1 MSRTQPSRA
10 RSGRRALRPL
20 DEHLLRIEFPPQ
32 RTSVK
37 PPKATELL
45 GQPRAMEALLTGLE
59 LYGQGYNLFVS
70 GLIGSGRN
78 AVVGYLL
85 EEMKPA
91 CRLGPDRV
99 YTHNFDEPNRPKLLT
114 LPRGRGP
121 AFRDE
126 VEELAQTLQDSL
138 RAALRARPHK
148 ASRRLVM
155 RAAEARERRLMA
167 ALQREAQKQ
176 GCSLVQFEGE
186 GGGMVADIYP
196 LHAGEAVTPDAL
208 AALVTEGKVKAE
220 VRVKLLAQREELLER
235 LEEATD
241 RARLVIRHAE
251 RDLQQMDRKIASRV
265 LEVHFRE
272 FKRRWPQ
279 VDVAEHLEALR
290 GWVLRNLE
298 PWIRG
303 REDNADDQ
311 GQQGHGQPPTAPV
324 QPPVEA
330 RFPEF
335 AVQVVKTSTSDQ
347 CPVVVESHPT
357 YANLFGSI
365 ESSKDGSR
373 PPLSAIHPGA
383 LLRSDGGYLILNA
396 TDVLSEPGVWQQLKR
411 ALKFNKLEVREF
423 DPSAGT
429 TAGTMQPTAI
439 PIDVKV
445 VLIGEPGLYE
455 RLGEEDS
462 DFLQIFKIHSEFD
475 TTIAATRG
483 NLRRYADFLAW
494 LARTEGLRPF
504 DPTAAAAL
512 AEYGAR
518 RAGRRDRLTTRFGE
532 LGDIAHEAAHLA
544 QREGHG
550 PIQRRHVEAAV
561 LSREQRLDL
570 PREQLELDF
579 RQGYLLMRTSGK
591 AIGQVNALTV
601 LEVSQFA
608 FGKPCRITAST
619 GAGSASR
626 SGLLNIEREAM
637 LSGPIH
643 DKGVMILEGFLLE
656 TFAQDAPICLQ
667 ATVCLEQTY
676 GGVEGDSASSAELY
690 ALLSSLAKV
699 PIDQSL
705 AITGAVNQKGEIQ
718 AVAGVNEKIEGFFR
732 ICVMQGLQGSNGVL
746 IPRAN
751 VSDLMLKREVVA
763 AVKAKQFVIHAVE
776 HVREGIELLTGL
788 EAHEVFARAAT
799 TLDRFRRGS
808 KGMG

>member
-1 MSRTQPSRA
+1 MH
-10 RSGRRALRPL
+10 ALR
-20 DEHLLRIEFPPQ
+20 
-32 RTSVK
+32 
-37 PPKATELL
+37 
-45 GQPRAMEALLTGLE
+45 TGLE
-59 LYGQGYNLFVS
+59 LYCQGYNLFVS

-99 YTHNFDEPNRPKLLT
+99 YVHNFQEPNRPRLLT

-121 AFRDE
+121 GFRDE
-126 VEELAQTLQDSL
+126 IDELAGLLQDSL
-138 RAALRARPHK
+138 RAALRTRPHK

-155 RAAEARERRLMA
+155 RAAETRERRLMN

-176 GCSLVQFEGE
+176 GCSLVHFEAE
-186 GGGMVADIYP
+186 TGGTVADIYP
-196 LHAGEAVTPDAL
+196 VHDTEPITPDAL
-208 AALVTEGKVKAE
+208 AALANEGKIKPE
-220 VRVKLLAQREELLER
+220 LKDRLLRRREELLER

-241 RARLVIRHAE
+241 RARAMVRVAE
-251 RDLQQMDRKIASRV
+251 RDLLEMDRKVASRV
-265 LEVHFRE
+265 LDVHFRE
-272 FKRRWPQ
+272 LRKRWPQ
-279 VDVAEHLEALR
+279 REVADYLDSIRA
-290 GWVLRNLE
+290 WVLRNLE

-303 REDNADDQ
+303 RDENGEDPNAAAQQ
-311 GQQGHGQPPTAPV
+311 GQAPPAPNA
-324 QPPVEA
+324 PAEDA

-335 AVQVVKTSTSDQ
+335 SVHVVKTSSHEE

-357 YANLFGSI
+357 YANLFGTI
-365 ESSKDGSR
+365 ESTKDGSR
-373 PPLSAIHPGA
+373 PPLHAIHPGA

-396 TDVLSEPGVWQQLKR
+396 TEVLSEPGVWAQLKR
-411 ALKFNKLEVREF
+411 ALKFSKIEVREF

-429 TAGTMQPTAI
+429 TAGALQPEAI

-462 DFLQIFKIHSEFD
+462 DFLQIFKVHAEFD
-475 TTIAATRG
+475 TSIPASSQ
-483 NLRRYADFLAW
+483 NLRRYADFLVW

-504 DPTAAAAL
+504 APSAAAAV

-532 LGDIAHEAAHLA
+532 LGDIAREAAHLS
-544 QREGHG
+544 QREGQG
-550 PIQRRHVEAAV
+550 PVKREHVENA
-561 LSREQRLDL
+561 LLERERRMDL
-570 PREQLELDF
+570 PREQLENDF
-579 RQGYLLMRTSGK
+579 RQGYLLLRTDGT

-601 LEVSQFA
+601 VESGNFA
-608 FGKPCRITAST
+608 FGKPCKITAST

-667 ATVCLEQTY
+667 ATLCLEQTY

-690 ALLSSLAKV
+690 ALLSSLAKA
-699 PIDQSL
+699 PIDQSF
-705 AITGAVNQKGEIQ
+705 AVTGAVNQKGELQ
-718 AVAGVNEKIEGFFR
+718 AVGGVNEKIESFFR
-732 ICVMQGLQGSNGVL
+732 ICRWIGGKTKKTHSVL

-751 VSDLMLKREVVA
+751 VADLMLPKEVVA
-763 AVKAKQFVIHAVE
+763 AVEAGAFAIHAAD
-776 HVREGIELLTGL
+776 HVQQGIELLTGL
-788 EAHEVFARAAT
+788 EAHEVLARAAK
-799 TLDRFRRGS
+799 TLERFRQGSRGLW
-808 KGMG
+808 